1 MKLRALTPSG
11 AHLGAWRACTFATLY
26 HRSLHASPHAA
37 RVQADAPAVT
47 SCAFR
52 ARSADASARRV
63 AAEGTLSSALGAQVA
78 EAMAGRGKLD
88 AAQALLHKLQA
99 RLREIDALCAQSRD
113 LIRHD
118 DLVRQLATVRTNF
131 DATLS
136 RATTILDLPEEAAD
150 TLAALAQESEL
161 VVVFE
166 ELVALDAKCVIA
178 QRLFEDGE
186 ANGGGGSVGIGGR
199 RGSTTTVAA
208 RNAAHRARVASYF
221 GKVDAARETF
231 EEKMW
236 GALREAVHLG
246 DSGSAAAV
254 RVLRVVQEQEAMDAQ
269 RSVDSRGAV
278 PPRRY
283 RAAALAAVE
292 AAIDERCATL
302 LPADVMP
309 PENEDGSSLPF
320 NFEALLSDVK
330 ECFHGVADIYDFIVP
345 CFPTDYDVWQVV
357 VRRYHARLVLFYD
370 RLAALPLP
378 PNNTHIL
385 ALVAC
390 HESYV
395 AMMFDFGVPDE
406 WVDITPVPM
415 PYEAPPPAGDG
426 KKGGRG
432 GVNKNVRE
440 AVAAADAEARARAK
454 EAAAA
459 AGGNWEGAA
468 VVSADATARALL
480 TGIALDTAGLTVN
493 LASGLA
499 YGTMGVVKSV
509 GNLVTGKGLRGGHAA
524 DDVAAPP
531 AQAARATAP
540 SSELWVPGTG
550 GGLYHLLDI
559 YVKRMRESTATWMT
573 NMVAAD
579 LAMPPAEAEG
589 GRLWTP
595 AGTDFF
601 RILNDQLE
609 AVTAVTR
616 GELLVRVVVAISALM
631 LDFQRLQNGAVER
644 PLAELS
650 LEVLCAYVNNNE
662 RCYDLSNEMLEGLK
676 DAAPDEEAAAR
687 LEVLEITDEA
697 RALCADDMCAR
708 VALRADVCC
717 PLDAAGLP
725 EHCDCGDEEDRRLQ
739 CAPPSCARRTCACY
753 AACGANLACVR
764 TWCPDA
770 PPRAT
775 PLTHTPALPVFAD
788 PGFASVFAALFTSA
802 DWWSGAT
809 CDTLCATIVDYFGDL
824 AAWLTESFF
833 KRVAEAVMER
843 TVASYCA
850 ALFTQCASIKTGT
863 MTRIA
868 ADEEALR
875 ATFQP
880 YCREAQLATAFQSLT
895 DLRDLACASTEA
907 EIGAAFGTM
916 LTNTPGTT
924 VDVVERILAMRDD
937 IPKPVKKQI
946 VHACA
951 EQWHHRNGTTAGGLA
966 GAAAA
971 LGGATLATAAAISEA
986 IKAASKSR
994 WFG

>member
-1 MKLRALTPSG
+1 
-11 AHLGAWRACTFATLY
+11 
-26 HRSLHASPHAA
+26 
-37 RVQADAPAVT
+37 
-47 SCAFR
+47 
-52 ARSADASARRV
+52 V

-88 AAQALLHKLQA
+88 AAQSLLRKLQS

-136 RATTILDLPEEAAD
+136 RATTILDLPEEAKE

-186 ANGGGGSVGIGGR
+186 ANGGSVGGIGGIGGR
-199 RGSTTTVAA
+199 RGSISTVAA

-231 EEKMW
+231 EDKMW
-236 GALREAVHLG
+236 GALREAIHLG

-254 RVLRVVQEQEAMDAQ
+254 RVLRVVQEQEAMDVQ
-269 RSVDSRGAV
+269 RATDTRGAV

-292 AAIDERCATL
+292 AAIDERCASL
-302 LPADVMP
+302 LPVDIMP
-309 PENEDGSSLPF
+309 PEKEDGSLPF
-320 NFEALLSDVK
+320 NFEALLSDVE
-330 ECFHGVADIYDFIVP
+330 ECFHGVGDIYDFIVP
-345 CFPTDYDVWQVV
+345 CFPADYDVWQVV
-357 VRRYHARLVLFYD
+357 VRRYHARIVLFYD

-385 ALVAC
+385 ALVKC
-390 HESYV
+390 HETYLN
-395 AMMFDFGVPDE
+395 MMFDFGVPDE
-406 WVDITPVPM
+406 WVAIKSVPM
-415 PYEAPPPAGDG
+415 PYEAPPPAADG
-426 KKGGRG
+426 KKG

-440 AVAAADAEARARAK
+440 AVAAADAAARARAK

-459 AGGNWEGAA
+459 SGGNWEGAA
-468 VVSADATARALL
+468 PVSADATARALL
-480 TGIALDTAGLTVN
+480 SGIALDTAGLTVN

-499 YGTMGVVKSV
+499 YGALDVVKGV
-509 GNLVTGKGLRGGHAA
+509 GNLVTGKGLRGGSGIADGAA
-524 DDVAAPP
+524 AAPAEAP
-531 AQAARATAP
+531 RAVVP

-550 GGLYHLLDI
+550 GGLHHLLDT
-559 YVKRMRESTATWMT
+559 YVKRMRESTALWMS

-644 PLAELS
+644 PLSELS

-676 DAAPDEEAAAR
+676 EAAPDEEAAER

-697 RALCADDMCAR
+697 RWPRRWVLLMAWR
-708 VALRADVCC
+708 SLRADCVLTVRLPVCALSC
-717 PLDAAGLP
+717 LVTVTAGLP
-725 EHCDCGDEEDRRLQ
+725 EHCDCSHEENGRLQ
-739 CAPPSCARRTCACY
+739 CAPALPIHACMHCSHAHAARIPTPVLRT
-753 AACGANLACVR
+753 R
-764 TWCPDA
+764 RPDA
-770 PPRAT
+770 CTPP
-775 PLTHTPALPVFAD
+775 P
-788 PGFASVFAALFTSA
+788 SVA
-802 DWWSGAT
+802 
-809 CDTLCATIVDYFGDL
+809 
-824 AAWLTESFF
+824 
-833 KRVAEAVMER
+833 
-843 TVASYCA
+843 
-850 ALFTQCASIKTGT
+850 
-863 MTRIA
+863 
-868 ADEEALR
+868 
-875 ATFQP
+875 
-880 YCREAQLATAFQSLT
+880 
-895 DLRDLACASTEA
+895 
-907 EIGAAFGTM
+907 
-916 LTNTPGTT
+916 
-924 VDVVERILAMRDD
+924 
-937 IPKPVKKQI
+937 
-946 VHACA
+946 
-951 EQWHHRNGTTAGGLA
+951 
-966 GAAAA
+966 
-971 LGGATLATAAAISEA
+971 
-986 IKAASKSR
+986 
-994 WFG
+994 